1 METAVSYRRRGTILI
16 HDWDLMASFL
26 YIGEDFSRSTPPTA
40 INIPILSIATLAL
53 IAKQK
58 SLD

>member
-26 YIGEDFSRSTPPTA
+26 HMGEGFRRSTPPTA
-40 INIPILSIATLAL
+40 INVPILSIATLAL
-53 IAKQK
+53 IAK
-58 SLD
+58 